1 MKTDKNNNVTLL
13 GINTEYRQEGDNVVR
28 KHTQE
33 ISQAFLDD
41 LKDSRNA
48 SKDQREGEYMRAA
61 SIPVAVHEQ
70 WLREGFDLYQATGPE
85 IIKRLRDQNL
95 DYFLATEKRI

>member
-1 MKTDKNNNVTLL
+1 M
-13 GINTEYRQEGDNVVR
+13 
-28 KHTQE
+28 
-33 ISQAFLDD
+33 
-41 LKDSRNA
+41 
-48 SKDQREGEYMRAA
+48 EGEFMRAA

-95 DYFLATEKRI
+95 DYFIATEKRI

>member
-1 MKTDKNNNVTLL
+1 MTDKNKDVTLL
-13 GINTEYRQEGDNVVR
+13 GINTEYRQEGDDVVR

-48 SKDQREGEYMRAA
+48 SKVQREGEYMRAA

-95 DYFLATEKRI
+95 DYFIATEKRI